1 MTMTTDVRQGRYLVE
16 RPLGSGAMG
25 TVVLAR
31 DTVLGR
37 LVAIKGLAPHLAAD
51 DAFRQRFLQEAR
63 LAARLCHPNV
73 VQIFDAGG
81 GDEEEPFLVMEYV
94 EGETVA
100 DRLVGGRPFSADEV
114 VALALD
120 LSAGLAQA
128 HALGIVHRDVKPH
141 NVLLNADGLAK
152 LTDFG
157 IARALEDRG
166 LTEIGTVL
174 GTAPFM
180 APEQAAGHP
189 VGPAADIFA
198 LGAVLR
204 HATGGSLPPAVA
216 SLVDAATEQDPAAR
230 PTAAEFHDRLTTLA
244 DAPTQIVPVI
254 APTELAP
261 PTELAAPTE
270 IAAPTRIAPVETL
283 ADEPTEQPERR
294 ISQRAIAVAAVAIV
308 VLFLLMLALPKGN
321 TDATANQEAPGAQS
335 ARNLAEW
342 FRDQAE

>member
-1 MTMTTDVRQGRYLVE
+1 MTTEVSQGRYQVE

-37 LVAIKGLAPHLAAD
+37 LVAIKALAPHLAAD
-51 DAFRQRFLQEAR
+51 DDFRQRFLREAR
-63 LAARLCHPNV
+63 LSARLCHPNV

-81 GDEEEPFLVMEYV
+81 GDEEDPFLVMEYV

-100 DRLVGGRPFSADEV
+100 DRVVRGRCFSADEV

-141 NVLLNADGLAK
+141 NVLLTAAGLAK

-166 LTEIGTVL
+166 MTEIGTVL

-204 HATGGSLPPAVA
+204 YAAGGTLPPAVA
-216 SLVDAATEQDPAAR
+216 LLVEAAMEQDPAAR
-230 PTAAEFHDRLTTLA
+230 PTATDFHDRLTTLA
-244 DAPTQIVPVI
+244 DAPTQVVPVI
-254 APTELAP
+254 APTEAP
-261 PTELAAPTE
+261 PTE
-270 IAAPTRIAPVETL
+270 IAAPTQIAPVETL
-283 ADEPTEQPERR
+283 PDEQTEQTEQPERR
-294 ISQRAIAVAAVAIV
+294 NPQRAIAVAAVAIV
-308 VLFLLMLALPKGN
+308 VLVLLLLALPKSN
-321 TDATANQEAPGAQS
+321 TDATASQEAPSAAAQA
-335 ARNLAEW
+335 ARDLAGW